1 VALNA
6 QISKH
11 EQTGNRPCHTPHKT
25 EQTVESV
32 VRLRFFAS
40 QFHFFLLGHHHH
52 TRLPPAT
59 IAIAI
64 ATQQILAA
72 AILLSQFINNRCV

>member
-1 VALNA
+1 MPHTA
-6 QISKH
+6 Q
-11 EQTGNRPCHTPHKT
+11 T

-32 VRLRFFAS
+32 DRLRFFAS